1 VEPQAEDEELPKV
14 DGLRILKT
22 NGPEWLYILL
32 GALASVI
39 MGASMPVYAILFGEV
54 NSQRN
59 AVNACGNRMCN
70 LGLRLTIFTRL
81 MPFGMIKQMRQ
92 ERSSL
97 YKISS

>member
-1 VEPQAEDEELPKV
+1 MQDSIVEPQAEDEELPQV

-54 NSQRN
+54 KERVKINKFNFDDCFIIIRFPPEFLP
-59 AVNACGNRMCN
+59 V
-70 LGLRLTIFTRL
+70 LGPLT
-81 MPFGMIKQMRQ
+81 Q
-92 ERSSL
+92 
-97 YKISS
+97 

>member
-1 VEPQAEDEELPKV
+1 MQDSIVEPQAEDEELPQV

-54 NSQRN
+54 KER
-59 AVNACGNRMCN
+59 VKRKKFCFDDCFIIIRLPLEFLPV
-70 LGLRLTIFTRL
+70 LGLLT
-81 MPFGMIKQMRQ
+81 Q
-92 ERSSL
+92 
-97 YKISS
+97 